1 MFDIGW
7 TELLVIAVVAI
18 LVVGPKDLPRMLRTL
33 GNYAGKLRR
42 TANEFR
48 RQFDDAI
55 RESEFEDIRNSMR
68 DVGDINPMRDI
79 KDTVEDTVS
88 PLKTASEDIKRE
100 AEKPAVSGAK
110 EPAKLETAKPEAE
123 PSGAKPAE
131 KAAKEPAASADQ
143 AATKDDASEPR
154 ASAKT
159 GS

>member
-18 LVVGPKDLPRMLRTL
+18 LIVGPKDLPRMLRTL
-33 GNYAGKLRR
+33 GNYAGKIRR

-79 KDTVEDTVS
+79 KNTVEDTVA
-88 PLKTASEDIKRE
+88 PLKSTSEDIKRE
-100 AEKPAVSGAK
+100 ADKPVEASPK
-110 EPAKLETAKPEAE
+110 QPPKLEPVSQEPEPKSAGPETQPAHLTPDNAAAE
-123 PSGAKPAE
+123 G
-131 KAAKEPAASADQ
+131 DG
-143 AATKDDASEPR
+143 SESR
-154 ASAKT
+154 ASTAKT